1 MSRPRASPYR
11 VVLLR
16 HAPAQHRDPRRW
28 PDDADRPLRP
38 SGRREFSVSARGL
51 AHLLE
56 TSGTAVTSPYTRAQE
71 TGEILARRWR
81 PARAPAVWPELRP
94 EIPAGTLLG
103 RTARAVA
110 AAELPLV
117 LVGHE
122 PQLSRFV
129 GLATT
134 GEAASVVRFSKGG
147 AIALDFESAVVPGG
161 AKIAWAL
168 TRGQLGR
175 FATGRRPSEADDD
188 A

>member
-1 MSRPRASPYR
+1 MSGHRGAPFR

-16 HAPAQHRDPRRW
+16 HAPAQHRDPRKW
-28 PDDADRPLRP
+28 PDDTERPLRP
-38 SGRREFSVSARGL
+38 SGRREFGVSARGL
-51 AHLLE
+51 ARLLQRK
-56 TSGTAVTSPYTRAQE
+56 GAAATSPLTRAQE
-71 TGEILARRWR
+71 TNAILSERWR
-81 PARAPAVWPELRP
+81 PAKAASIWPELEP
-94 EIPAGTLLG
+94 EIPASVLLD
-103 RTARAVA
+103 RAARSVG
-110 AAELPLV
+110 AAEGPLV

-168 TRGQLGR
+168 TRAQLGR
-175 FATGRRPSEADDD
+175 FARGKRPPEGEDDG
-188 A
+188 